1 MSTKIVCEVCK
12 AELPVERIST
22 FESPFGWIKCYE
34 ATEYEA
40 NGVRFPSSTATDFC
54 GRKCASTFFARG
66 VEF

>member
-54 GRKCASTFFARG
+54 GRK
-66 VEF
+66 